1 LAAWREERDVW
12 IGQHPESVARMQ
24 QAEFDF
30 QNGVSFKAVTDAEI
44 AAGGW

>member
-1 LAAWREERDVW
+1 
-12 IGQHPESVARMQ
+12 MQ
-24 QAEFDF
+24 KAEFDF

>member
-1 LAAWREERDVW
+1 
-12 IGQHPESVARMQ
+12 VARMQ